1 MKKLFRASCAAF
13 AVWLMTVPALADI
26 IDPFYEDGHPF
37 DYAYFNEEPVHSDS
51 LIIPALAL
59 GVVVIAAAILA
70 RTIIRKRKVE
80 KESQG
85 K

>member
-26 IDPFYEDGHPF
+26 IDPFYEDGRPF

-51 LIIPALAL
+51 PIIPALAL
-59 GVVVIAAAILA
+59 GVAVIAAAILA
-70 RTIIRKRKVE
+70 RTVIRKRKAR
-80 KESQG
+80 KNSQN